1 MAKHLRQLIWLT
13 TLLALAV
20 IVLGAYVR
28 LSDAGLGCPD
38 WPGCYG
44 HLGVPVS
51 PEQIQKAKVLYPDQ
65 TIEHPK
71 AAKEMLHRYLAGGLG
86 LLILLINILALKTVS
101 PARPPMAVTLGLLV
115 LVIFQALLGMWTVT
129 LLLKPV
135 IVTAHLLGG
144 MAILVLLVWLSLSVY
159 APRSRVA
166 NSSALS
172 RLSTL
177 GLLVVFLQVALG
189 GWVSSNYAALAC
201 SDFPLCQGRWWPPMD
216 FSHAFHLTREL
227 GKAADG
233 GSLGR
238 EALTALHWTHRVGA
252 LVTVVVV
259 GALVW
264 RAARYSLLRNTAF
277 LVLGLLLTQVA
288 LGIANVWLSL
298 PLSVA
303 LLHNAG
309 AALLLC
315 ALTMLKFKA
324 GSIASRPKS

>member
-1 MAKHLRQLIWLT
+1 MAKYLRQLIWLT
-13 TLLALAV
+13 TLLALVV

-51 PEQIQKAKVLYPDQ
+51 PEQIQKAQALYPGQ

-86 LLILLINILALKTVS
+86 LLILLINIFAFKAVAS
-101 PARPPMAVTLGLLV
+101 MRPAMAVTLGLLV

-144 MAILVLLVWLSLSVY
+144 MAILALLVWLSLSVY
-159 APRSRVA
+159 APRSRVTS
-166 NSSALS
+166 SSALS
-172 RLSTL
+172 RWSTL
-177 GLLVVFLQVALG
+177 GLLVVFLQIALG

-201 SDFPLCQGRWWPPMD
+201 TDFPLCQGRWWPPMD

-227 GKAADG
+227 GKTADG
-233 GSLGR
+233 GSLSR

-252 LVTVVVV
+252 LLTVVVIAIV
-259 GALVW
+259 VW
-264 RAARYSLLRNTAF
+264 RAARYSLLRSTAF
-277 LVLGLLLTQVA
+277 LVLGLLLAQVA
-288 LGIANVWLSL
+288 LGIANVWFSL

-309 AALLLC
+309 AALLLS

-324 GSIASRPKS
+324 GSIASGPKS